1 MVEFDY
7 IYRFGDITDQWS
19 RGEKIDLQMGV
30 PQPILV
36 RADDAAL
43 RYHATSSVPPQLA
56 DLVDISLAI
65 AAADRLS
72 VRRSTMPC
80 RIHIALPVRYP
91 EVFTHSSLLNQ
102 LCAVLSY
109 YTDDQWSFSFHQ
121 RTTLGRP
128 TELQIALPCHNE
140 STEVSLWSGGL
151 DSLAGLWIR
160 ARTRP
165 DVPYVLVGTGSNTFI
180 QHIQRYVAQQLR
192 RTQPV
197 AMDLLQVPLEVITA
211 SEQPKK
217 RTQRKNRTQR
227 TRGFVF
233 LLLGAV
239 CALLEGQDTLMIYEN
254 GIGALNLAYRD
265 SEIGVDHSRAVH
277 PLALIKMSDLVSQ
290 LLERPF
296 RLQNPFLFWTKAE
309 MCAFLRETAAEEL
322 VSQTSSCDSRQRKP
336 SQPPQCGRCSSCL
349 LRRQALAAA
358 GIPDRTCYCWS
369 DFAALGDDTALEAM
383 HFQVAT
389 LRRLLSSNMPWIQLR
404 TQFPTLGTVA
414 DRWGRWSEEACEIV
428 ADRLVRLYR
437 QYVHEWDIAMPPLAR
452 VHSGST
458 VVTRQG

>member
-7 IYRFGDITDQWS
+7 IYRFGDITDQGS
-19 RGEKIDLQMGV
+19 RGEKIDLRTGV

-43 RYHATSSVPPQLA
+43 RYHAIPSVPPQLA

-80 RIHIALPVRYP
+80 RIHIELPVRHP
-91 EVFTHSSLLNQ
+91 EVFTHFLLLNQ

-109 YTDDQWSFSFHQ
+109 YTDDQWSFSFH
-121 RTTLGRP
+121 RRMTLGRP
-128 TELQIALPCHNE
+128 TELQIAIPCHNE

-160 ARTRP
+160 ARMRP
-165 DVPYVLVGTGSNTFI
+165 DVAYVLVSTGLNTFI
-180 QHIQRYVAQQLR
+180 QHIQQHVAQQLR
-192 RTQPV
+192 RTQPI
-197 AMDLLQVPLEVITA
+197 AMDLIQVPMKVITA
-211 SEQPKK
+211 SKK
-217 RTQRKNRTQR
+217 PKNRTQR

-239 CALLEGQDTLMIYEN
+239 CALLEDQDTLMVYEN
-254 GIGALNLAYRD
+254 GIGALNLAYRA
-265 SEIGVDHSRAVH
+265 SEVGSDHSRAVH

-309 MCAFLRETAAEEL
+309 MCARLREDEAEEL
-322 VSQTSSCDSRQRKP
+322 VYRTSSCDSLQRKP
-336 SQPPQCGRCSSCL
+336 NQPPQCGRCSSCL

-358 GIPDRTCYCWS
+358 GIPDRTCYCYA
-369 DFAALGDDTALEAM
+369 DFAALGDDTAFEAM

-389 LRRLLSSNMPWIQLR
+389 LRGLLPSDMPWIQLR

-414 DRWGRWSEEACEIV
+414 DRWGRWSGEACETV
-428 ADRLVRLYR
+428 ADRLVHLYR
-437 QYVHEWDIAMPPLAR
+437 QYVHEWDVAMPPLSR
-452 VHSGST
+452 VRSGSMVIT
-458 VVTRQG
+458 

>member
-19 RGEKIDLQMGV
+19 RGEKIEQMGV

-43 RYHATSSVPPQLA
+43 RYHAIPSVPPQLA

-72 VRRSTMPC
+72 VRRSPMPC
-80 RIHIALPVRYP
+80 RIHIALPVRHP

-128 TELQIALPCHNE
+128 TERQIALPCHNE

-165 DVPYVLVGTGSNTFI
+165 DVAYVLVGTGLNTFI
-180 QHIQRYVAQQLR
+180 QHIQQHVAQQLR
-192 RTQPV
+192 RTQPI
-197 AMDLLQVPLEVITA
+197 AIDLIQVPLKVITA
-211 SEQPKK
+211 SKK
-217 RTQRKNRTQR
+217 PKNRTQR

-239 CALLEGQDTLMIYEN
+239 CALLEGQDTLMVYEN
-254 GIGALNLAYRD
+254 GIGALNLAYRN
-265 SEIGVDHSRAVH
+265 SEVGVDHSRAVH

-309 MCAFLRETAAEEL
+309 MCALLREKEAEEL
-322 VSQTSSCDSRQRKP
+322 VYRTSSCDSRQRKP
-336 SQPPQCGRCSSCL
+336 NQPPQCGRCSSCL

-358 GIPDRTCYCWS
+358 GIPDRTCYCYA
-369 DFAALGDDTALEAM
+369 DFAALGDDTAFEAM

-389 LRRLLSSNMPWIQLR
+389 LRGLLSSAMPWIQLQ

-414 DRWGRWSEEACEIV
+414 DRWGRWSGEARETV

-437 QYVHEWDIAMPPLAR
+437 QYVHEWDVAMPPLKR
-452 VHSGST
+452 VHSGLA
-458 VVTRQG
+458 VVAKQD